1 MINCFS
7 VVNWGLK
14 TNSKSAFRPAM
25 SLSTGELSSLNGKI
39 LMMTAT
45 ATRKTIRILKDQFPE
60 VSKWSMVLN
69 PPMRKNVTILVP
81 PVETISPKF
90 EITLTP
96 FIETMK
102 QENKTFLI
110 LVRGE
115 FSLVC
120 TKGTRLCRFHPIQNG
135 GGTH

>member
-1 MINCFS
+1 MDYKIVMMIICFT

-14 TNSKSAFRPAM
+14 TPSKSAFRPAM
-25 SLSTGELSSLNGKI
+25 ALSTGELSSLNGKI

-45 ATRKTIRILKDQFPE
+45 ATRKTIRVLKDQLPE

-69 PPMRKNVTILVP
+69 PPIRKNVTLLIP
-81 PVETISPKF
+81 PAEIISPKF
-90 EITLTP
+90 EITLAP

-102 QENKTFLI
+102 QESKTFLI

-115 FSLVC
+115 S
-120 TKGTRLCRFHPIQNG
+120 I
-135 GGTH
+135 